1 MLEFVVAHLPAL
13 QVVVPLIAA
22 PILVLVQREWFAWSV
37 ALLVTWATFALSALL
52 VHQVFILEVVSYD
65 LGGWAPPLGIE
76 YRVDAANALVIAIVA
91 GIAALATTYARA
103 SIQAEIPR
111 RNQPLFYVLLLLC
124 VSGLIGV
131 AITGDAFNLFVF
143 LEISSLSTY
152 TMVALGGKRDRRAY
166 TAAIRYLITGTI
178 GATFYVIGVGLLYM
192 VTGTLNMADLAASI
206 SDLGDNQALQAGFAF
221 IIIGLGLK
229 VAMFPLHLWL
239 PNAYTYAP
247 SVVTVF
253 LAATSTKVAVY
264 ALMRFLFTVFG
275 IRFGFELDSLAYI
288 FLPLALMGMF
298 IPSIVAAFQVDV
310 KRLLA
315 YSSVSQ
321 IGYMLL
327 GISLATSASLTASS
341 IHLFNHALM
350 KAALFMALGAI
361 MLRVKST
368 LIDDMS
374 GIGKTMPWTTAA
386 FVLAGLSL
394 IGVPLTVGFVS
405 KWLLIQAA
413 FSSHQPWLAG
423 LIVLSSL
430 IAVVYIWRVVEVAY
444 LSPVPEGHAHKEAPL
459 SMLVPMWVLVAANIY
474 FGVDTDLTIRLA
486 SLAAEA
492 LLGGAP

>member
-1 MLEFVVAHLPAL
+1 MLDFVTEHLPAL

-22 PILVLVQREWFAWSV
+22 PVILLYQKEAFAWGW
-37 ALLVTWATFALSALL
+37 ALLTTWTTFALSGLL
-52 VHQVFILEVVSYD
+52 VHEVFSQEFISYD

-91 GIAALATTYARA
+91 GIAALVTTYARK
-103 SIQAEIPR
+103 SIQAEVQG
-111 RNQPLFYVLLLLC
+111 RNQPFFYVLLLLC

-152 TMVALGGKRDRRAY
+152 TMVALGGRRDRRAY

-192 VTGTLNMADLAASI
+192 VTGTLNMADLAVSI
-206 SDLGDNQALQAGFAF
+206 AGMDNNTTVQAAFAF
-221 IIIGLGLK
+221 IVIGLGLK
-229 VAMFPLHLWL
+229 VAIFPLHLWL

-247 SVVTVF
+247 SVVTIF

-275 IRFGFELDSLAYI
+275 IRFDFELDSLAFL
-288 FLPLALMGMF
+288 FLPLAIMGMF

-315 YSSVSQ
+315 YSSVAQ

-327 GISLATSASLTASS
+327 GISLATSASLTATS

-350 KAALFMALGAI
+350 KAALFMALGAV
-361 MLRVKST
+361 MLRLKST
-368 LIDDMS
+368 IIDDLA
-374 GIGKTMPWTTAA
+374 GIGKTMPWTTAGFA
-386 FVLAGLSL
+386 LGGLSL

-405 KWLLIQAA
+405 KWLLIQASFA
-413 FSSHQPWLAG
+413 SQQPWLAG
-423 LIVLSSL
+423 LIVVSSL
-430 IAVVYIWRVVEVAY
+430 IAVVYVWRVVEVAY
-444 LSPVPEGHAHKEAPL
+444 FSPVPEGRVRQEAPL
-459 SMLVPMWVLVAANIY
+459 SMLIPMWVLVAANIY
-474 FGVDTDLTIRLA
+474 FGIDTDITIRLA